1 MSAPTPPIRPYTSY
15 NLFFQL
21 EREYILQTLLGF
33 TPTLSSEEIFDPAD
47 ETNYQG
53 PPLSSRYHN
62 LLLRND
68 WHIPGKTQRRKRK
81 HRKTHGKIGFHELN
95 ERISQAWS
103 VVDDETRSFCAA
115 LSDIE
120 SKKYKAM
127 ETEKKKEKKV
137 TMKRNKDNATMSK
150 LTTNEPKDDDNNL
163 FDSFDWTVSCF
174 PQENFNTIDS
184 PFPEDNGIS
193 SELFCRRV
201 SRGSLNED
209 HRYVSQAINNHR
221 DCFTEVDMEDDEIID
236 AWNATHIEGDKSTA
250 ATQGGGQQKESRISF
265 IDAEYEKFKEI
276 GKQFLTKQKLTSMP
290 QRKTCTARQA

>member
-33 TPTLSSEEIFDPAD
+33 TPTLSSEEIFDPVD

-53 PPLSSRYHN
+53 PPLPLCYHD

-103 VVDDETRSFCAA
+103 VVDEETRSFCAA
-115 LSDIE
+115 LSDTE
-120 SKKYKAM
+120 SKKYRAM
-127 ETEKKKEKKV
+127 ETEEKKEKKV
-137 TMKRNKDNATMSK
+137 TTKFNKDSTTMAK
-150 LTTNEPKDDDNNL
+150 LTVNEPKEDDNNL
-163 FDSFDWTVSCF
+163 FDSFDWSVSSF
-174 PQENFNTIDS
+174 PQDDFTTIDS

-193 SELFCRRV
+193 SQLFCRRV
-201 SRGSLNED
+201 SRGSVNVD
-209 HRYVSQAINNHR
+209 RGDVSQAINNHR
-221 DCFTEVDMEDDEIID
+221 GCFTEVDMGDDEIID
-236 AWNATHIEGDKSTA
+236 AWNATHIEGDKATA
-250 ATQGGGQQKESRISF
+250 TNQEGEQQKESRMSV

-276 GKQFLTKQKLTSMP
+276 GKQFLTKQKLTSIP
-290 QRKTCTARQA
+290 KRKTCTARQA